1 MPATERCVDCCRRG
15 KPFGSSVNS
24 LRPVLTAS
32 SPMAG
37 GWNYPCLPVPFTVVG
52 LPGIKIA
59 NQEFRSPM

>member
-1 MPATERCVDCCRRG
+1 
-15 KPFGSSVNS
+15 VNS

-37 GWNYPCLPVPFTVVG
+37 GWNYPCLPVQFTVVG